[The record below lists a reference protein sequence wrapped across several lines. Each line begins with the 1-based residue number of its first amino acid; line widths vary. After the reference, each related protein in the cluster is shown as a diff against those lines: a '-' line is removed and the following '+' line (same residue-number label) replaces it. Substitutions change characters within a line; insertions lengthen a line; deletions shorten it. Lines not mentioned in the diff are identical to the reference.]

1 MPKTQALAA
10 LNALNAG
17 DLDGARRILAAT
29 VGNEETPDNDDEI
42 EECDA
47 WEDFPPDDR
56 FAGIP
61 RNWMG
66 EPC

>member
-10 LNALNAG
+10 LDALNAG
-17 DLDGARRILAAT
+17 DLDGARRILSST
-29 VGNEETPDNDDEI
+29 VDEEPDELEDCD
-42 EECDA
+42 DA

>member
-10 LNALNAG
+10 LAALNAG
-17 DLDGARRILAAT
+17 DLDGARRILSET
-29 VGNEETPDNDDEI
+29 VDEEPDELEDCN
-42 EECDA
+42 A

>member
-1 MPKTQALAA
+1 MPKTKALAA
-10 LNALNAG
+10 LAALNAG

-29 VGNEETPDNDDEI
+29 VDEEPDELEDCN
-42 EECDA
+42 A

>member
-17 DLDGARRILAAT
+17 DLDEARRILSAT
-29 VGNEETPDNDDEI
+29 TDNEDCDDDI
-42 EECDA
+42 EDCDEH
-47 WEDFPPDDR
+47 EDFPPDGR
-56 FAGIP
+56 FEGIP

-66 EPC
+66 EC

>member
-1 MPKTQALAA
+1 MPKTQALSA

-29 VGNEETPDNDDEI
+29 VESDDEPDEI
-42 EECDA
+42 EDCDA